1 MREGSAGQVK
11 AHEWRPEAWSIGE
24 SAVSSIKVLHLEDSG
39 LDAELIGNRLKKD
52 ALHLD
57 ILRVVGH
64 DDYQKALATAR
75 FDVILADYSLPG
87 FDGLSALRIAREVAP
102 DTPFLFVSGVLGEEV
117 AIETL
122 KQGAT
127 DYVLKHRLDR
137 LGPAVRRALTEA
149 RERVE
154 RRKAEAA
161 LRQSERMHRLTLDS
175 VKDYAILTIDT
186 DGRIATSNAGAA
198 SVLGYREDDL
208 VGQPTRILFTPEDVA
223 ADLPRRELSRAG
235 ARGSGDDERWYVRK
249 DGSTFWGSGLV
260 TPLLDEGGRLRGY
273 TKVVR
278 DMTERKRAEEALLEA
293 DRRKDEFLAMLAH
306 ELRNPLS
313 AINNAA
319 ELSRHRE
326 ISPDQVEWTRE
337 IISNQVKHLTRLVD
351 DLLDVSRIT
360 LRKVRL
366 KPEPVD
372 LAAILSRAV
381 EATAPSFAGRGHDL
395 RFDPGPGSLPIEG
408 DPTRLEQVFVNLLT
422 NAGKYTEPGGTIAL
436 SAAREGDAMVVR
448 VRDNGV
454 GIDPEMLARVFDLFA
469 QVDRSLDRTQGGLG
483 IGLTIARRL
492 VELHGGTIEVASDGP
507 GLGSEFTVRLPATRA
522 SGLPQPQARPDRPAR
537 SARPGCRVLV
547 VDDNRASAGVL
558 AELLK
563 LSGYD
568 VRKVHDG
575 REAIAEVHVR
585 RPEIVL
591 LDIGLPDMDGYQVA
605 EHLRRQEGLK
615 DLTIIAITGYG
626 EEQAQRRSREA
637 GFDYHLVKPVDYE
650 VLLEL
655 LDSRAG
661 PAAA

>member
-1 MREGSAGQVK
+1 
-11 AHEWRPEAWSIGE
+11 
-24 SAVSSIKVLHLEDSG
+24 VSSIKILHLEDDG
-39 LDAELIGNRLKKD
+39 LDAELIAARLRRD
-52 ALHLD
+52 ALPLE

-64 DDYQKALATAR
+64 DDYRHALETGR
-75 FDVILADYSLPG
+75 FDLILADYSLPG
-87 FDGLSALRIAREVAP
+87 FDGLSALRMAREVAP
-102 DTPFLFVSGVLGEEV
+102 DTPFLMLSGILGEDV
-117 AIETL
+117 AIESL
-122 KQGAT
+122 KLGAT
-127 DYVLKHRLDR
+127 DYILKHRLDR
-137 LGPAVRRALTEA
+137 LAPAVRRALTEA
-149 RERVE
+149 RERVQ

-175 VKDYAILTIDT
+175 VQDYAILTIDI

-198 SVLGYREDDL
+198 KVLGYRESEL
-208 VGQPTRILFTPEDVA
+208 VGLPTRVLFTPEDVEA
-223 ADLPRRELSRAG
+223 GVPRRELARAG
-235 ARGSGDDERWYVRK
+235 ARGAPGDDERWHVRK

-260 TPLLDEGGRLRGY
+260 TPLLDEGGMLRGY

-319 ELSRHRE
+319 ELSRHRG
-326 ISPDQVEWTRE
+326 ISPDQVAGTRE
-337 IISNQVKHLTRLVD
+337 IIANQVKHLTRLVD

-366 KPEPVD
+366 KPSPGD
-372 LAAILSRAV
+372 LAAILTRAV
-381 EATAPSFAGRGHDL
+381 EATSASFSERGHDL
-395 RFDPGPGSLPIEG
+395 KVALGPGPLPIEG

-422 NAGKYTEPGGTIAL
+422 NAGKYTEPGGKIEL
-436 SAAREGDAMVVR
+436 AAGREGETLVVR
-448 VRDNGV
+448 VRDSGI
-454 GIDPEMLARVFDLFA
+454 GIDPGMLARVFDLFA

-483 IGLTIARRL
+483 IGLTIAKRL
-492 VELHGGTIEVASDGP
+492 VEMHGGTIDAASEGP
-507 GLGSEFTVRLPATRA
+507 GLGSEFTVRLPASTALDPPR
-522 SGLPQPQARPDRPAR
+522 QAPSRPDRA
-537 SARPGCRVLV
+537 ARPVKAGCRVLV
-547 VDDNRASAGVL
+547 VDDNQASAGVL

-568 VRKVHDG
+568 VGKVHDG
-575 REAIAEVHVR
+575 REAIAEARLR

-605 EHLRRQEGLK
+605 EHLRREESLK

-637 GFDYHLVKPVDYE
+637 GFDHHLVKPVDYE
-650 VLLEL
+650 VLLDL
-655 LDSRAG
+655 LDSRLD